1 MPRRIWE
8 MLPVATRTSRAG
20 DVASGPLT
28 PSDPSASVLRGASPL
43 PDGFGNPYL
52 FLSALPDTA
61 HRSGRAGRDQRALS
75 ELPWRGHGPGAGTRA
90 RAGCKACSSPSSKNC
105 LKDCPES
112 GSGAPGN
119 RGRSRAAPRRGSS
132 NSEQTPDPAGAP
144 PRIRPLE
151 QCAHQHPAEH

>member
-1 MPRRIWE
+1 MLRRIWE

-61 HRSGRAGRDQRALS
+61 HRSGRDGRDQRALS
-75 ELPWRGHGPGAGTRA
+75 ELPWRGHGPRAGARA
-90 RAGCKACSSPSSKNC
+90 RTGCTACSSPTSKSC

-112 GSGAPGN
+112 GSGDPGS
-119 RGRSRAAPRRGSS
+119 RDRSYAASRRGSS
-132 NSEQTPDPAGAP
+132 NAEQTSDPAGTA

-151 QCAHQHPAEH
+151 ECAHQHPAEH